1 MRIEAGVR
9 PPGSRQRGPASWALT
24 GRGRRRDRVVGA
36 AGDNEGVSN
45 AAVGELAWGTL
56 GSPVGE
62 MSVACSAA
70 GLTQVRFG
78 PPPARTVRAYPGST
92 SRTTAAKRAS
102 DADPGFVGGVRAQP
116 EGTQG
121 EPGDAHRQLE
131 RACTQLGEYFAG
143 QRRAF
148 DLPVDWSGMSASQR
162 QVLPVLLASA
172 AYGETVTYGAL
183 ARRAGVADGGKVPAA
198 RVTGQIM
205 GSNPCPIIV
214 PCHRVVAGDGLG
226 GYSGGAGIEIKR
238 WLLIFEGA
246 LPPTLDWDAAG
257 PGAG

>member
-1 MRIEAGVR
+1 
-9 PPGSRQRGPASWALT
+9 
-24 GRGRRRDRVVGA
+24 
-36 AGDNEGVSN
+36 VSN
-45 AAVGELAWGTL
+45 AAVAELAWGTL

-70 GLTQVRFG
+70 GLAQVRFG
-78 PPPARTVRAYPGST
+78 PPPAEPRRAP
-92 SRTTAAKRAS
+92 ARA
-102 DADPGFVGGVRAQP
+102 GGGGDQP
-116 EGTQG
+116 EGTHG
-121 EPGDAHRQLE
+121 EPGGANRLLD
-131 RACTQLGEYFAG
+131 RARTQLGEYFAG

-172 AYGETVTYGAL
+172 AYGETVTYGVL
-183 ARRAGVADGGKVPAA
+183 ARRAGVADGSTIPAA

-246 LPPTLDWDAAG
+246 LPPTLDWDPAG

>member
-1 MRIEAGVR
+1 
-9 PPGSRQRGPASWALT
+9 
-24 GRGRRRDRVVGA
+24 
-36 AGDNEGVSN
+36 VSS
-45 AAVGELAWGTL
+45 AAVSELAWGTL

-62 MSVACSAA
+62 ISVACSVA
-70 GLTQVRFG
+70 GLAQVRFG
-78 PPPARTVRAYPGST
+78 PPPAPPRQAPGP
-92 SRTTAAKRAS
+92 AS
-102 DADPGFVGGVRAQP
+102 GTGDQP
-116 EGTQG
+116 EGADG
-121 EPGDAHRQLE
+121 EPGGADRQLD
-131 RACTQLGEYFAG
+131 RARTQLGEYFAG
-143 QRRAF
+143 RRRAF
-148 DLPVDWSGMSASQR
+148 DVPVDWSGMSASQR

-183 ARRAGVADGGKVPAA
+183 ARRAGLADGGKVPAA

-226 GYSGGAGIEIKR
+226 GYSGGTGIEVKR

-246 LPPTLDWDAAG
+246 LPPTLDWDPAG

>member
-1 MRIEAGVR
+1 
-9 PPGSRQRGPASWALT
+9 
-24 GRGRRRDRVVGA
+24 
-36 AGDNEGVSN
+36 VSDTP
-45 AAVGELAWGTL
+45 VSGLAWGTL
-56 GSPVGE
+56 GSPVGQL
-62 MSVACSAA
+62 SVACSAA
-70 GLTQVRFG
+70 GLTKVYFG
-78 PPPARTVRAYPGST
+78 PPPARAAWLARTYPGFPG
-92 SRTTAAKRAS
+92 RKPWQNGHDRANNPGNAGEDRRQAAARAQ
-102 DADPGFVGGVRAQP
+102 AGPAPAQP
-116 EGTQG
+116 EGADG
-121 EPGDAHRQLE
+121 EPAAAHRQLE

-148 DLPVDWSGMSASQR
+148 DLPVDWSGMSAAQR

-183 ARRAGVADGGKVPAA
+183 ARRAGLADGGQVPAA

-205 GSNPCPIIV
+205 GSNPCPVIV

-246 LPPTLDWDAAG
+246 LPPTLDWDPAG
-257 PGAG
+257 PPGPGGG

>member
-1 MRIEAGVR
+1 
-9 PPGSRQRGPASWALT
+9 
-24 GRGRRRDRVVGA
+24 
-36 AGDNEGVSN
+36 VSDTP
-45 AAVGELAWGTL
+45 VSELAWGTL
-56 GSPVGE
+56 GSPVGQL
-62 MSVACSAA
+62 SVACSAA
-70 GLTQVRFG
+70 GLAQVCFG
-78 PPPARTVRAYPGST
+78 PPPARAARPYPGSS
-92 SRTTAAKRAS
+92 SRIHRQNGRDHDEDRGCAGQERPQAAAQARA
-102 DADPGFVGGVRAQP
+102 GGASAQP
-116 EGTQG
+116 EGTDG
-121 EPGDAHRQLE
+121 GPAAAHRQLG

-148 DLPVDWSGMSASQR
+148 DLPVDWSGMSAAQR
-162 QVLPVLLASA
+162 QVLAVLLASA

-183 ARRAGVADGGKVPAA
+183 ARRAGLTDGGQVPAA

-246 LPPTLDWDAAG
+246 LPPTLDWDPAG
-257 PGAG
+257 PPGPGTG